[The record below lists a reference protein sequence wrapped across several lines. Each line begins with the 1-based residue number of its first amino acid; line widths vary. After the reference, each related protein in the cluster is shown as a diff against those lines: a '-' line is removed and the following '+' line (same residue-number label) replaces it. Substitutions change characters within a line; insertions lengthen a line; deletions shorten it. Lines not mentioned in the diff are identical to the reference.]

1 MGLRERLEW
10 FGRLALMIFVLASVA
25 FLSAITAIRFAIQ
38 GRQVEMPNLVGKKAD
53 EAQAALQKLDLGMKV
68 DDRVYSNK
76 PVDTVVRQSPP
87 PGIHVKIGQRAHVV
101 VSLGGQKVTIPALQQ
116 RSVRAAR
123 IELLRGGMQ
132 IGEQTDVY
140 LPGYPE
146 DTVIQQTPA
155 PGTSDAM
162 GPHVDLLVSLGSRPV
177 AYVMPDL
184 RGLTLLEAQQR
195 LAAGGLKLGKISVQE
210 TPGALPGTVTAQAP
224 AQGSRVEPGAT
235 IELQVAG

>member
-10 FGRLALMIFVLASVA
+10 FGRLAIMIFVLASVA

-38 GRQVEMPNLVGKKAD
+38 GRQVGMPNLIGKKAD
-53 EAQAALQKLDLGMKV
+53 EAQAMLQKLDLGMKV
-68 DDRVYSNK
+68 DDRVYSNN

-87 PGIHVKIGQRAHVV
+87 PGIHVKIGQRAHLVL
-101 VSLGGQKVTIPALQQ
+101 SLGGQKVTIPALGQK
-116 RSVRAAR
+116 SLRAAQ

-132 IGEQTDVY
+132 IGEQADVY
-140 LPGYPE
+140 LPGFPE
-146 DTVIQQTPA
+146 DTVVLQNPA
-155 PGTSDAM
+155 PGTSDATS
-162 GPHVDLLVSLGSRPV
+162 PHVDLLVSLGSRPP

-184 RGLTLLEAQQR
+184 TGLTLVEAQQR

-210 TPGALPGTVTAQAP
+210 TPGALPGTVNAQTP

-235 IELQVAG
+235 VDLQVAG

>member
-38 GRQVEMPNLVGKKAD
+38 GRQVEMPSLVGKTAN
-53 EAQAALQKLDLGMKV
+53 EAQAMLQKLDLGMKV

-101 VSLGGQKVTIPALQQ
+101 VSLGGQKVTIPALEQK
-116 RSVRAAR
+116 SLRAAR
-123 IELLRGGMQ
+123 IELLRGRMQ
-132 IGEQTDVY
+132 IGEQADVY
-140 LPGYPE
+140 LPGFTE
-146 DTVIQQTPA
+146 DMVLQQTPA
-155 PGTSDAM
+155 PGTSDATS
-162 GPHVDLLVSLGSRPV
+162 PHVDLLVSLGSRPV

-184 RGLTLLEAQQR
+184 RGLKLIEAQQR
-195 LAAGGLKLGKISVQE
+195 IAAGGLKLGRISVQE
-210 TPGALPGTVTAQAP
+210 TPGALPGTVTAQTP
-224 AQGSRVEPGAT
+224 AEGSRVEPGAT
-235 IELQVAG
+235 VDLQVAG

>member
-1 MGLRERLEW
+1 
-10 FGRLALMIFVLASVA
+10 MIFVLASVA

-38 GRQVEMPNLVGKKAD
+38 GRQVEMPSLIGKKAN
-53 EAQAALQKLDLGMKV
+53 EAQAMLQRLDLGMKV
-68 DDRVYSNK
+68 DDRVYSDK

-101 VSLGGQKVTIPALQQ
+101 VSLGGQRVTIPALEQK
-116 RSVRAAR
+116 SLRAAR

-140 LPGYPE
+140 LPGYSE
-146 DTVIQQTPA
+146 ETVIQQTPA

-162 GPHVDLLVSLGSRPV
+162 SPHVDLLVSLGSRPL

-184 RGLTLLEAQQR
+184 RGLKLIEAQQR
-195 LAAGGLKLGKISVQE
+195 LAAGGLKLGRISVQE
-210 TPGALPGTVTAQAP
+210 TRGALPGTVTAQTP

-235 IELQVAG
+235 VDLQVAS

>member
-1 MGLRERLEW
+1 MGFRERLEW

-38 GRQVEMPNLVGKKAD
+38 GRQVEMPNLAGKKAG
-53 EAQAALQKLDLGMKV
+53 EAQGMLQKLDVGMKV
-68 DDRVYSNK
+68 DDRVYSSK

-87 PGIHVKIGQRAHVV
+87 PGIRVKIGQRAHVV
-101 VSLGGQKVTIPALQQ
+101 LSLGGQVVTIPALEQK
-116 RSVRAAR
+116 SIRAAR
-123 IELLRGGMQ
+123 IELLRSGMQ

-140 LPGYPE
+140 LPSYPE
-146 DTVIQQTPA
+146 DTVLQQTPA
-155 PGTSDAM
+155 PGTSDAI

-184 RGLTLLEAQQR
+184 RGLTLIEAQQR

-210 TPGALPGTVTAQAP
+210 TPGAPTGTVTAQTP
-224 AQGSRVEPGAT
+224 AQGSRVESRAT
-235 IELQVAG
+235 VDLQVAG